1 MSSMISTVE
10 TPLAGWGRYPTLQ
23 GHACRP
29 EKQARL
35 RDLVA
40 EAGAQQTSVLARG
53 AGRSYGD
60 AALNGAGATVLM
72 ERLDRMLAFDEASGT
87 LRCEAGVTLGEILK
101 SFVPRGWFLPVT
113 PGTKHV
119 TVGGAVAFD
128 VHGKNH
134 HCDGGFSSFV
144 ERFNLLTALGETVTC
159 SREENADLFRATVSG
174 AGLTGIIT
182 EAAFRLRPISSAY
195 INVHTVKSAN
205 LDETLALFDKL
216 EPQYPYSVAWIDCLA
231 RGSQLGRCHLM
242 LGDHATPED
251 LDVRRKSDPL
261 HYAPTM
267 RLAMPFD
274 LPGALLNPLSVR
286 AFNTLYYARQRQKET
301 HTITDFD
308 AFFYPL
314 DFISQWNRM
323 YGKRGFVQYQCVFPM
338 EASRSGLVELLTKL
352 SEAGAASFLAVLKRL
367 GAEDGGLLSF
377 PMRGYTLSL
386 DIPMRRGLGAFLDE
400 LDRLVLTHG
409 GRVYLAKDA
418 HLSPASFRAMYPGFP
433 EWLAIKSRVDPDT
446 LFASALSERLNIR
459 SEA

>member
-1 MSSMISTVE
+1 MIPTVE
-10 TPLAGWGRYPTLQ
+10 TSLAGWSRYPTLQ
-23 GHACRP
+23 SHACRP
-29 EKQARL
+29 EKQVRL

-40 EAGAQQTSVLARG
+40 EAGAQRTSVLARG

-60 AALNGAGATVLM
+60 AALNGRGTTVLM
-72 ERLDRMLAFDEASGT
+72 ERLDRMLAFDEDTGT
-87 LRCEAGVTLGEILK
+87 LQCEAGVTLGEILK
-101 SFVPRGWFLPVT
+101 AFVPRGWFLPVT

-134 HCDGGFSSFV
+134 HCDGGFSNFV
-144 ERFNLLTALGETVTC
+144 ERFDLLTASGETLTC

-182 EAAFRLRPISSAY
+182 DVTFRLRPISSAY
-195 INVHTVKSAN
+195 INVRTVKSAD
-205 LDETLALFDKL
+205 LDETFALFDRL

-231 RGSQLGRCHLM
+231 RGRALGRCHLM
-242 LGDHATPED
+242 LGDHATPGD
-251 LDVRRKSDPL
+251 LNVQKQSDPL
-261 HYAPTM
+261 HYDPTT
-267 RLAMPFD
+267 RLAVPFD
-274 LPGALLNPLSVR
+274 MPGALLNPLSVR

-301 HTITDFD
+301 HGVADFD

-314 DFISQWNRM
+314 DFIGQWNRM

-338 EASRSGLVELLTKL
+338 EASRSGLVKLLTKL

-367 GAEDGGLLSF
+367 GAEDAGLLSF

-386 DIPMRRGLGAFLDE
+386 DIPMRRGLGTFLDE
-400 LDRLVLTHG
+400 LDRLVLDHG

-418 HLSPASFRAMYPGFP
+418 YLSSASFRAMYPHFP
-433 EWLAIKSRVDPDT
+433 EWLAIKSRVDPDN
-446 LFASALSERLNIR
+446 LFTSALSERLNIR